1 FYRCRRRPPRRGPPA
16 REDAPGSDPT
26 PDPSDVR
33 GRGPGRPPVLVVLA
47 AAAVAGIALLVV
59 AGGGLAPYDPAHQ
72 DLMRGAAGPGDGH
85 WLGTDSLGR
94 DVLSQVVAGTRT
106 AVVGPLCVAI
116 GVLLLGVPLGV
127 AAGYRGGLLDAV
139 VNRFADL
146 IYAFPAMLLVIV
158 VVGVIGTGDGGDGG
172 VGDGGTGQGLDS
184 QWLGGYW
191 LAVAVLTLLSLPAQ
205 IRLCRNTTLVQ
216 ARLPYVEA
224 ARTLGLSAPRI
235 MFRHILPNILPTV
248 LATFLLD
255 FVGALIGL
263 SGLSYLGLGVPPG
276 TPDWGELLRQ
286 GQSLLTVNPYLS
298 LAPGLMIIITA
309 VGVTL
314 LGDWMYDRR
323 TAGTDRR

>member
-1 FYRCRRRPPRRGPPA
+1 MPHP
-16 REDAPGSDPT
+16 DPT
-26 PDPSDVR
+26 TDSDVATS
-33 GRGPGRPPVLVVLA
+33 PGRPPVLVVLA